1 MPGFIPQNPA
11 NNYVETYLLLKF
23 ANNLDNQGYY
33 RDAEIIDTAVKEAA
47 KRRRR
52 PNYRNIA
59 IALSPIVAAMLSQYL
74 FTHNKT
80 PQQPQQQHIQPA
92 TQRRVD
98 KQVQPTIP
106 WGDYKDFVN
115 FLNQEEGGFSN
126 RKKTFDPGGATY
138 KGITQ
143 KVYNSYRVDKKLP
156 KQSVKN
162 ISNAERDEIIKEKYW
177 NPIKASYLPHDVAKA
192 LADWKFNGGNGTK
205 ALQRILNLPVT
216 GKMDKNTVNATWKYT
231 GHDESKDKELAL
243 MLVSARKKYLE
254 SLKTTRNNKKVP
266 LIHFNRG
273 WYSRLNRLKKSF

>member
-1 MPGFIPQNPA
+1 MD
-11 NNYVETYLLLKF
+11 TYLLLKF

-59 IALSPIVAAMLSQYL
+59 ITLSPIVAAMLSQYL
-74 FTHNKT
+74 FTHNVK
-80 PQQPQQQHIQPA
+80 QPQQQHIQPA
-92 TQRRVD
+92 IQRPVD
-98 KQVQPTIP
+98 KQAPTTIP
-106 WGDYKDFVN
+106 RGDYKDFVN
-115 FLNQEEGGFSN
+115 FLNKEEGGFSH

-138 KGITQ
+138 RGVTQ
-143 KVYNSYRVDKKLP
+143 KVYNSYRIQKKLP

-162 ISNAERDEIIKEKYW
+162 MTEAERHEIIKEKYW

-205 ALQRILNLPVT
+205 ALQRILDLPVT

-254 SLKTTRNNKKVP
+254 SLKTVRHHKKVP

-273 WYSRLNRLKKSF
+273 WYNRLDRLKKSF